1 MNWSQ
6 QKNSPKW
13 NLITLGCFIIICT
26 AMLYHGDYG
35 TLSKTSTTV
44 ARIPLIL
51 GIATIILYGLSRIV
65 GKRYN
70 WIITVLGITSMLMI
84 AIPIF
89 FGAAKHA

>member
-1 MNWSQ
+1 MSFKQKRNSQ
-6 QKNSPKW
+6 KW

-26 AMLYHGDYG
+26 AMLYYGDYG
-35 TLSKTSTTV
+35 TQSENATSV
-44 ARIPLIL
+44 AGIPIIL
-51 GIATIILYGLSRIV
+51 GIATIILYSLSRII

-70 WIITVLGITSMLMI
+70 WIITILGIMSMLII

>member
-1 MNWSQ
+1 MSFKQ
-6 QKNSPKW
+6 KKNSPKW

-26 AMLYHGDYG
+26 AMLYYGDYG
-35 TLSKTSTTV
+35 TLSKNAASV
-44 ARIPLIL
+44 AGIPLIL
-51 GIATIILYGLSRIV
+51 GIATALLYVLSRLI

-70 WIITVLGITSMLMI
+70 WIITILGIISMLMI